1 MLKIISVIIL
11 ICLTACQTLPTNQ
24 EQWMARE
31 RNACLPTAI
40 AFKQGLVRQGVT
52 SEVVIYKYKNTK
64 NKVVGHAIVA
74 YMYPP
79 GKNQLWTYDYEGS
92 WRTRAFI
99 SNPTQIAQ
107 QSERIRGRWQ
117 SVIEHAEFIK

>member
-1 MLKIISVIIL
+1 MLKIILIL
-11 ICLTACQTLPTNQ
+11 ITIFCISCQTLPTNQ

-40 AFKQGLVRQGVT
+40 TFKQGLNRQGIT
-52 SEVVIYKYKNTK
+52 SEVVVYRYRNTK
-64 NKVVGHAIVA
+64 NKIVGHAIVA

-92 WRTRAFI
+92 WRTRAYI
-99 SNPTQIAQ
+99 NNPVQIAQ
-107 QSERIRGRWQ
+107 QSERVRGRWE
-117 SVIEHAEFIK
+117 SVIDHAEFIK